1 LAKQNTAGTGW
12 SRQNR
17 AGQLGE
23 RTVLKKVPQPA
34 DSPLP
39 FRSVPFSLKLAPGVP
54 IKASRDGLQTN
65 LGPRARP
72 VYVGQ
77 QFANLAISA
86 APLTFY
92 TPSRVHREQPSYLVP
107 QLPPTADKAQ
117 QAAALASVIQGIRTV
132 HHREFPQIQRLVV
145 PYPPRPDHA
154 AILQRRMND
163 ALARVSI
170 FRRSTRKAAKAAA
183 LLATRM
189 ECSELEAAGEAQY
202 RAIQQETDNLWQR
215 LITNDPAVVFAVLSH
230 TFHNSSAHAAPLG
243 VWDAEAQLA
252 LLAPDLAGLPE
263 RHPTTTAAGNLSLK
277 KFTKG
282 EMADLYKQLVAG
294 LVLATAKEAFAVAP
308 GVTEMRIVVL
318 RNTPADAYG
327 KIRPEAILAARVG
340 RAALNGVQWTKAD
353 ALTVLNEISSELLT
367 RIAGPSKAFA
377 PLDLKTEL
385 DLARLIDD
393 VMSGS

>member
-1 LAKQNTAGTGW
+1 
-12 SRQNR
+12 
-17 AGQLGE
+17 
-23 RTVLKKVPQPA
+23 
-34 DSPLP
+34 
-39 FRSVPFSLKLAPGVP
+39 VPFSLKLAPGVP

-77 QFANLAISA
+77 QFANPAISA

-92 TPSRVHREQPSYLVP
+92 TPSRAHREQPSYLMP

-117 QAAALASVIQGIRTV
+117 QAEALASAIQGIGTV
-132 HHREFPQIQRLVV
+132 HHREFPQIQRMVV
-145 PYPPRPDHA
+145 PYPPRPDH

-215 LITNDPAVVFAVLSH
+215 LITNDPEVVLAVLSH
-230 TFHNSSAHAAPLG
+230 AFHNSSAHAAPLG
-243 VWDAEAQLA
+243 VWHAEAQLA
-252 LLAPDLAGLPE
+252 LLAPDLAALPE

-282 EMADLYKQLVAG
+282 EIADLYKQLVAG

-308 GVTEMRIVVL
+308 GVAEIRIVVL

-327 KIRPEAILAARVG
+327 KIRPEAILAARVA
-340 RAALNGVQWTKAD
+340 RTALNGVQWTKAD
-353 ALTVLNEISSELLT
+353 ALTILNEISSELVT
-367 RIAGPSKAFA
+367 RIAGPSKAFV
-377 PLDLKTEL
+377 PLNLKTEP
-385 DLARLIDD
+385 DVTRLIDD